1 MGSKN
6 HQKSYN
12 LHSIQ
17 KTLFWGDA
25 YAQIWSKV
33 NFKQGSY
40 ILYRSNLRP
49 LISTLR
55 ACIAPHVALE
65 NALGPPSTTQ
75 RPFNNTL
82 RACIAPYVEL
92 ENTLRPHDIV
102 PLKDHSTALIYTVE
116 QHPESLYSP
125 SRTTQSPMISALK
138 ACIALMWHWD
148 AIIIINF

>member
-1 MGSKN
+1 M
-6 HQKSYN
+6 
-12 LHSIQ
+12 
-17 KTLFWGDA
+17 
-25 YAQIWSKV
+25 
-33 NFKQGSY
+33 
-40 ILYRSNLRP
+40 
-49 LISTLR
+49 STLR

-65 NALGPPSTTQ
+65 SALGPPSTTQ

-125 SRTTQSPMISALK
+125 SRTTQESKSNEQCPESLYSPHVALGRHNNNQLLTRILYCSMLRPLGIEQHPR
-138 ACIALMWHWD
+138 AESLVQSLMWH
-148 AIIIINF
+148 